1 MEKRFIV
8 LIIWDI
14 LVVLFFALSLFVRVD
29 WVQNALV
36 LLLYTVGLNLGQLL
50 KKRYRRVM
58 GRPWRRFFLWA
69 SLAGLAMFIPAYIW
83 LDRIWMLGSAFFIV
97 IVSLLFVV
105 RLGMWLASG
114 KA

>member
-14 LVVLFFALSLFVRVD
+14 LVVLFFALSLFYLPD

-36 LLLYTVGLNLGQLL
+36 LLLYTIGLNLGQLL
-50 KKRYRRVM
+50 KKRHRQVM
-58 GRPWRRFFLWA
+58 GRSWRRFFLWA

-83 LDRIWMLGSAFFIV
+83 LDRAWMLASAFFILA
-97 IVSLLFVV
+97 VSLLFVF
-105 RLGMWLASG
+105 RLGVWLASDKG
-114 KA
+114 